1 MSDERRPRVV
11 PFDQALD
18 RYLIS
23 NGLTRRAFLRRMAAV
38 GGVVAL
44 GSVIEACAA
53 ATTPSPSAAPTPG
66 ATVGSPTTGPTATA
80 APATAAPSPEA
91 ELNVYNWDGYIAD
104 DTVANFEKQF
114 GIKVKY
120 DNFVD
125 ESTQI
130 DSLKKD
136 GKGGGYDVT
145 YPASTWV
152 PSFVQDGLIQPI
164 DPTLV
169 PNLAN
174 LDPAWQSPGYDANNA
189 HSVPNYWWTTG
200 YAWNPA
206 KVSGEYTK
214 WADLWDPSL
223 KGHLAMLDDMRE
235 VFATAAFQLGLSPNT
250 TDEGELDRILAKLQ
264 VQKPLV
270 RIWTEDDIG
279 DFEGEQVWVTH
290 CWSGD
295 WYQMTADIPDAK
307 YVIPSE
313 GSIRGNDV
321 MVILSGAK
329 HPIAAHLWINYNLDA
344 QVSANNTNY
353 IGYMGPNKAA
363 LDLIDGAIKNDPR
376 LNPPADVTA
385 KLQEL
390 AYLAPADQD
399 KYTKRWNLLR
409 A

>member
-1 MSDERRPRVV
+1 MSDVQQRRVV
-11 PFDQALD
+11 PFDVALD
-18 RYLIS
+18 RYLVA
-23 NGLTRRAFLRRMAAV
+23 NGLSRRQFLRRMAAFGALATI
-38 GGVVAL
+38 GGIV
-44 GSVIEACAA
+44 EACGTAGSSTAPTSAPTAA
-53 ATTPSPSAAPTPG
+53 ASLAPSVA
-66 ATVGSPTTGPTATA
+66 PTAT
-80 APATAAPSPEA
+80 PEPTPVPTPET

-104 DTVANFEKQF
+104 DTVANFQKKY
-114 GIKVKY
+114 GIKVRY

-125 ESTQI
+125 EPTQI

-164 DPTLV
+164 DKSLI

-174 LDPAWQSPGYDANNA
+174 LDPAWQSPGYDTDNA

-206 KVSGEYTK
+206 KLPKDYTK

-250 TDEGELDRILAKLQ
+250 TDEGELDQILAKLQ

-279 DFEGEQVWVTH
+279 DFEGGQVWITH

-295 WYQMTADIPDAK
+295 WYQMTSDVPDAK
-307 YVIPSE
+307 YVIPEE

-329 HPIAAHLWINYNLDA
+329 HPIAAHLWINYNLDP

-353 IGYMGPNKAA
+353 IGYMGPNQAA
-363 LDLIDGAIKNDPR
+363 LALIDDAVKGDPR
-376 LNPPADVTA
+376 LNPPADVQA

-390 AYLAPADQD
+390 AYLQPADQD

>member
-1 MSDERRPRVV
+1 MSDVQQRRVV
-11 PFDQALD
+11 PFDVALD
-18 RYLIS
+18 RYLVA
-23 NGLTRRAFLRRMAAV
+23 NGLSRRQFLRRMAAF
-38 GGVVAL
+38 GALATVA
-44 GSVIEACAA
+44 GIVEACGTAASSSPPPTSAPTAA
-53 ATTPSPSAAPTPG
+53 ASLAPSVA
-66 ATVGSPTTGPTATA
+66 PTAT
-80 APATAAPSPEA
+80 PEPTPVPSPEG

-104 DTVANFEKQF
+104 DTVANFQKKF
-114 GIKVKY
+114 GITVKY

-125 ESTQI
+125 EPTQI

-136 GKGGGYDVT
+136 GKGGGYDIT

-152 PSFVQDGLIQPI
+152 PSFVQDGLIRPI
-164 DPTLV
+164 DHSLV

-174 LDPAWQSPGYDANNA
+174 LDPSWQSPGYDANNA
-189 HSVPNYWWTTG
+189 NSVPNYWWTTG

-206 KVSGEYTK
+206 KLPNEYTK

-250 TDEGELDRILAKLQ
+250 VDEGELDQILAKLQ

-279 DFEGEQVWVTH
+279 DFEGGQVWITH

-295 WYQMTADIPDAK
+295 WYQMTADVPDAK
-307 YVIPSE
+307 YVIPAE

-329 HPIAAHLWINYNLDA
+329 HPIAAHIWINYNLDP
-344 QVSANNTNY
+344 QVSANNTNA
-353 IGYMGPNKAA
+353 IGYMGPNAAA
-363 LDLIDGAIKNDPR
+363 LPLIDDTIKNDPR
-376 LNPPADVTA
+376 LNPPADVQA